1 VGLYSKQ
8 QAVRSKKEEVS
19 SLHVKLVNP
28 LDPQKKQTNRT
39 HGVRFQ
45 VQVNETNLES
55 RRTGQIL
62 QLKEHVEIF
71 EYKLLVCVRLAC
83 VRRMRR
89 HNNRNRNRAERKETE
104 KDKEKEVRSCRR
116 LAPWTSFVFCV
127 GWRW

>member
-1 VGLYSKQ
+1 MCLYSKQ
-8 QAVRSKKEEVS
+8 QAVRNKQEEVS

-28 LDPQKKQTNRT
+28 LDFQKKQTSRT

-71 EYKLLVCVRLAC
+71 EYKLLVCAFDMC
-83 VRRMRR
+83 
-89 HNNRNRNRAERKETE
+89 AA
-104 KDKEKEVRSCRR
+104 D
-116 LAPWTSFVFCV
+116 ATS
-127 GWRW
+127 